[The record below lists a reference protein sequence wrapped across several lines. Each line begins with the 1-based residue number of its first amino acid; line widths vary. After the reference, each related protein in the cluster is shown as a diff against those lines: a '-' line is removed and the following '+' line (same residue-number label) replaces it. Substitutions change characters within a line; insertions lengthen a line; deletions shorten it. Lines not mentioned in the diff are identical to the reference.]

1 MLVQVVDGERGID
14 LHDAALDPAAQII
27 AGCRDGVAVQRDANA
42 HLALDVVL
50 DGVQDLVVLKCVALA
65 GHLHVGA
72 GKLTTGAVVVHHQVV
87 CAQDLRIGH
96 DLVANCLDELGV
108 GRLPQQR
115 TDGVAHQAHA
125 ADADEDAHTQACP
138 AIEVKAGRLR
148 NKRRHQDRTR
158 GDDVVFGVL
167 CCGNKCFGIDTVAQR
182 AVECG
187 HPEFDEHGQDESG

>member
-1 MLVQVVDGERGID
+1 MLVQVVNGERGID
-14 LHDAALDPAAQII
+14 LHDAALDPAAQVI
-27 AGCRDGVAVQRDANA
+27 AGCRDGVAVQRDTNA

-50 DGVQDLVVLKCVALA
+50 DGVQNLVVLKRVALA

-72 GKLTTGAVVVHHQVV
+72 GKLTTGAVVVHHEVV

-96 DLVANCLDELGV
+96 DLVADCLDELGV

-115 TDGVAHQAHA
+115 ADGVAHQAQA

-138 AIEVKAGRLR
+138 AIEIKAGRLR
-148 NKRRHQDRTR
+148 NKRRHQDRAR

-167 CCGNKCFGIDTVAQR
+167 RRGN
-182 AVECG
+182 
-187 HPEFDEHGQDESG
+187 